1 VKRLIFLLPLAALAA
16 AIVVFAGWS
25 LKRSPQVVPM
35 AMVGKP
41 MPALSL
47 ERLDGSGKDALR
59 GVIHGP
65 ALVNFYA
72 SWCTPCAQESP
83 ALMALK
89 YEGVRI
95 IGISYEDRRQ
105 PGDTASFL
113 KRLGDPYAAKLED
126 PDGSAGIEF
135 GVTGVPETY
144 AVDAAGIIRAKR
156 AEPIDVADA
165 EALLAAA
172 SK

>member
-1 VKRLIFLLPLAALAA
+1 MKRLIAVAPLAALAL
-16 AIVVFAGWS
+16 AIVIFAGWS
-25 LKRSPQVVPM
+25 LNTDPHVVPM

-41 MPALSL
+41 APALAL
-47 ERLDGSGKDALR
+47 ERLDGSGQTSLR
-59 GVIHGP
+59 DVIHGP

-72 SWCTPCAQESP
+72 SWCAPCAQESP
-83 ALMALK
+83 SLMALK

-95 IGISYEDRRQ
+95 IGIAYKDKPLDSA
-105 PGDTASFL
+105 GFL
-113 KRLGDPYAAKLED
+113 KRLGDPYAATLSD
-126 PDGSAGIEF
+126 PNGAAGIEF

-156 AEPIDVADA
+156 AVPIDTADA

>member
-1 VKRLIFLLPLAALAA
+1 MRRLVAFAPLVALLA
-16 AIVVFAGWS
+16 AIVLFAGWS
-25 LKRSPQVVPM
+25 LQRDPRVTPM

-41 MPALSL
+41 LPNLFLANFDGGGRTSL
-47 ERLDGSGKDALR
+47 RAAVK
-59 GVIHGP
+59 GP

-72 SWCTPCAQESP
+72 SWCAPCAQESP
-83 ALMALK
+83 TLMALK

-95 IGISYEDRRQ
+95 VGVSYEDRHQ
-105 PGDTASFL
+105 PGDTAAFL
-113 KRLGDPYAAKLED
+113 KRLGDPYVVKLED
-126 PDGSAGIEF
+126 PDGAAGIEF

-144 AVDAAGIIRAKR
+144 AVDAQGIIRAKR
-156 AEPIDVADA
+156 ASPIDTSDA

>member
-72 SWCTPCAQESP
+72 SWCAPCAQESP
-83 ALMALK
+83 SLMALK
-89 YEGVRI
+89 YEGVRV
-95 IGISYEDRRQ
+95 IGIAYK
-105 PGDTASFL
+105 DTPDASAGFL
-113 KRLGDPYAAKLED
+113 TRLGNPYAESLSD

>member
-1 VKRLIFLLPLAALAA
+1 MRRLIFLLPLAALAA
-16 AIVVFAGWS
+16 AIIVFAGWS
-25 LKRSPQVVPM
+25 LKRNPQVVPM

-47 ERLDGSGKDALR
+47 ERLDGSGKDTLR
-59 GVIHGP
+59 GVVHGP

-72 SWCTPCAQESP
+72 SWCAPCAQESP
-83 ALMALK
+83 SLMALK

-95 IGISYEDRRQ
+95 IGIAYK
-105 PGDTASFL
+105 DTPEASAGFL
-113 KRLGDPYAAKLED
+113 KRLGSPYAVILAD
-126 PDGSAGIEF
+126 PDGAAGIEF

-156 AEPIDVADA
+156 AEPIDVEDA

-172 SK
+172 NK

>member
-1 VKRLIFLLPLAALAA
+1 MKRLIFLLPLAALVA

-25 LKRSPQVVPM
+25 LKRNPQVVPM

-41 MPALSL
+41 VPAITL

-59 GVIHGP
+59 GVVHGP

-72 SWCTPCAQESP
+72 SWCAPCAQESSS
-83 ALMALK
+83 LMALK
-89 YEGVRI
+89 VEGVRV
-95 IGISYEDRRQ
+95 IGIAYK
-105 PGDTASFL
+105 DTPDASAGFV
-113 KRLGDPYAAKLED
+113 KRLGNPYAEILTD

-156 AEPIDVADA
+156 AEPIDVDDA
-165 EALLAAA
+165 EVLLAAA
-172 SK
+172 RK

>member
-1 VKRLIFLLPLAALAA
+1 MKRLIFLLPLAILAA
-16 AIVVFAGWS
+16 AIIVFAGWS

-59 GVIHGP
+59 GVVHGP

-72 SWCTPCAQESP
+72 SWCAPCAQESP
-83 ALMALK
+83 SLMALK
-89 YEGVRI
+89 YEGVRV
-95 IGISYEDRRQ
+95 IGIAYKDA
-105 PGDTASFL
+105 PDASAGFL
-113 KRLGDPYAAKLED
+113 RRLGNPYAETLSD

-144 AVDAAGIIRAKR
+144 AVDAAGTIRAKR
-156 AEPIDVADA
+156 AEPIDVEDA

-172 SK
+172 QK

>member
-1 VKRLIFLLPLAALAA
+1 MKRLIAFLPLAALAA
-16 AIVVFAGWS
+16 AIVVFGVWS
-25 LKRSPQVVPM
+25 LKRNPQVVPM

-41 MPALSL
+41 MPALNL
-47 ERLDGSGKDALR
+47 ERLDGSGKEALR
-59 GVIHGP
+59 GLVHGP

-72 SWCTPCAQESP
+72 SWCAPCAQESP
-83 ALMALK
+83 SLMALK
-89 YEGVRI
+89 YEGVRV
-95 IGISYEDRRQ
+95 IGIAYK
-105 PGDTASFL
+105 DTPDASAGFL
-113 KRLGDPYAAKLED
+113 KRLGNPYAEVLAD

-144 AVDAAGIIRAKR
+144 AVDAAGIIKAKR